1 MRKTVPFATSSP
13 QRMFLIFCVQFRKCG
28 KIMNRLI
35 ENFFVVFIAWAGL
48 GFLRGGGEIFKN
60 FSEISSTFF
69 MSIKLIFRALP
80 EHKKILFG
88 QNLCAAGKF
97 FKKRANN
104 SNFLGKFDQKIAF
117 FSLRVFRLKTNTI
130 GAEGALEKF

>member
-1 MRKTVPFATSSP
+1 MGGSGIFTRGWGDFQKLFGNFVDFFHVHQLDFPSSP
-13 QRMFLIFCVQFRKCG
+13 
-28 KIMNRLI
+28 
-35 ENFFVVFIAWAGL
+35 
-48 GFLRGGGEIFKN
+48 
-60 FSEISSTFF
+60 
-69 MSIKLIFRALP
+69 RAQ
-80 EHKKILFG
+80 KILFG

-117 FSLRVFRLKTNTI
+117 FSLRAFRLKTNTI